1 MMEFKLEGRRGRGLP
16 RNRFNDVVEREIK
29 VLDMSFHLQKLLLFA
44 SSPKNFGDESP
55 KVKIP
60 GAARALRIF
69 QNTPLLSFVER
80 WPLMNPNDVIFII
93 VTYLIFV
100 LKIGPFLMARREPFK
115 MKGFLIL
122 YNIIKITNSSVLAY
136 KIIAVLYWKYM
147 ATKILDLFDTV
158 FFVLRKKS
166 SQITFLHVYHH
177 VFMVVISWSSLKY
190 DPSDHWAFMAV
201 VNCTIHA
208 IMYTYYGLSAM
219 GPTYAKYLWWKKY
232 LTLMQLIQFKIII
245 LHIAIQTYTSPCPMS
260 MVSYWVGVSNLAI
273 FMGLFTDFYRKNYR
287 LKSVSLVCNRQA
299 ID

>member
-1 MMEFKLEGRRGRGLP
+1 MLLQLP
-16 RNRFNDVVEREIK
+16 K
-29 VLDMSFHLQKLLLFA
+29 
-44 SSPKNFGDESP
+44 GY
-55 KVKIP
+55 
-60 GAARALRIF
+60 
-69 QNTPLLSFVER
+69 LSFVER

-136 KIIAVLYWKYM
+136 KFLAYVVDKGLFPRKCEHDDRTMYIIAVLYWKYM